1 MFTDVVG
8 YTSIAERDE
17 KRALR
22 LLDEHR
28 DLLGSI
34 FPKHGMRLV
43 KTMGDAFLVEFA
55 SAVEAVECAVEI
67 QKEMRALDSTRG
79 PAEKIWIRIGIHI
92 GDVVHSNGD
101 ILGDAV
107 NVAARVQPLAEP
119 GGICVTRQ
127 VVDNVAG
134 KVEYKMV
141 SMGPRALKNIP
152 RPHRDLQ
159 DNAASGNLSV

>member
-8 YTSIAERDE
+8 YSSIAERDE

-22 LLDEHR
+22 LLDEQR

-34 FPKHGMRLV
+34 FPKHGMRV
-43 KTMGDAFLVEFA
+43 VRTMGDAFLVEFA

-67 QKEMRALDSTRG
+67 QNEVRAFDSARG
-79 PAEKIWIRIGIHI
+79 PAEEKISIRIGIHI
-92 GDVVHSNGD
+92 GDIVHSDGD

-127 VVDNVAG
+127 
-134 KVEYKMV
+134 
-141 SMGPRALKNIP
+141 
-152 RPHRDLQ
+152 
-159 DNAASGNLSV
+159 